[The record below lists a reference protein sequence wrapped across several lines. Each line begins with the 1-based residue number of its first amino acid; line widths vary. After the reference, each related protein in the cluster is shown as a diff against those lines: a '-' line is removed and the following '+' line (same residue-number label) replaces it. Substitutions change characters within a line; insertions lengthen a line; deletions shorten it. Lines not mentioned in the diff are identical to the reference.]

1 MADAGTIVTVGLFF
15 IVLPLWIVLH
25 YVTACKK
32 SKMFSPE
39 DEQTLTDLYR
49 LAEKLEERVRVMER
63 ILDDEVPDW
72 RSRRYD
78 EV

>member
-1 MADAGTIVTVGLFF
+1 MSDPGTIVTVGLFF

-25 YVTACKK
+25 YVTAWKK
-32 SKMFSPE
+32 SKMLTPE

-72 RSRRYD
+72 RNRRYD

>member
-1 MADAGTIVTVGLFF
+1 MSDPGTIVTFGLFF

-25 YVTACKK
+25 YVTAWKK
-32 SKMFSPE
+32 SKILTPE
-39 DEQTLTDLYR
+39 DEQTLSDLYR

-72 RSRRYD
+72 RNRRYD

>member
-1 MADAGTIVTVGLFF
+1 MSDPGTIVTVGLFF
-15 IVLPLWIVLH
+15 IVLPLWIILH
-25 YVTACKK
+25 YVTAWKK
-32 SKMFSPE
+32 SRVLTPE
-39 DEQTLTDLYR
+39 DEQTLSDLYR